1 MTTSTESATDI
12 ASKTLMV
19 KITGRDADGQLTY
32 TTSPASITFH
42 AKHAPRLLKCRI
54 DEDSI
59 PGKFEF
65 VGYTYD
71 AANVQVGDSG
81 LQSPKLDL
89 TFQFNGQTVTADLIF
104 QITDENKSKSRPSDV
119 DPQVG
124 NNPPPDMSTTLP
136 RSIVKSEGQTNA
148 VTAGDSASIATTLTI
163 YTHPDG
169 SFDSYG
175 YSNLNN
181 EGAFEFP
188 RGSTQDNL
196 TVTLAVDKPAYAG
209 RYYISEYYSSVV
221 QPTPD
226 PAPESS
232 GQFGVGTT
240 SVVFAFTF
248 STTASDQTYFAVYVT
263 DTGTDPSSS
272 YECDP
277 QVGNNPPPD

>member
-12 ASKTLMV
+12 ATKTLMV
-19 KITGRDADGQLTY
+19 KITGRDPDGQLTY
-32 TTSPASITFH
+32 TTCPTSITFH

-54 DEDSI
+54 DKDSI

-71 AANVQVGDSG
+71 ADNVQVCDSG
-81 LQSPKLDL
+81 LDTSKLDL
-89 TFQFNGQTVTADLIF
+89 TFQFNGQTISADLIF
-104 QITDENKSKSRPSDV
+104 QITDENRSKSRPSDV

-124 NNPPPDMSTTLP
+124 NNPPPDVSTTAP
-136 RSIVKSEGQTNA
+136 RSIVKGDTQTNA
-148 VTAGDSASIATTLTI
+148 VVAGDSASIATTLTV
-163 YTHPDG
+163 YTNPDG
-169 SFDSYG
+169 SFKSYG
-175 YSNLNN
+175 YSNLNKD
-181 EGAFEFP
+181 GAFEFP
-188 RGSTQDNL
+188 RGSTQDSL
-196 TVTLAVDKPAYAG
+196 TVMLTVDKPAYAG
-209 RYYISEYYSSVV
+209 RYYISEYYSSIV

-240 SVVFAFTF
+240 SVVFAFSF

-263 DTGTDPSSS
+263 DTGTDPANS